1 MNPPEDENSITID
14 PYGDRSLIIGD
25 GKNQK
30 RFLVSSNAMRLA
42 SPIWKSMFTGPYK
55 EGTAK
60 EIPFPEGKPDAFLIT
75 LQIAHLRFADLPS
88 LLDFQGLVNLAIV
101 CDEYDMVPTVC
112 PFLAKWITPLEPLAN
127 KIGFEEWLFV
137 AWTFGYP
144 KIFEQL
150 SRRLVLCARTN
161 ADGQCLNETMKV
173 LDDCS
178 MPPGIIGKLRTLY
191 PRITYLG
198 LTRALEQRAYFV
210 HETPSSLIFSKSV
223 IYISIGSS
231 QAHRNIARLGR
242 ALRSVVL

>member
-14 PYGDRSLIIGD
+14 PYGDRSLIIGE
-25 GKNQK
+25 KENQK

-42 SPIWKSMFTGPYK
+42 SPVWERMFTGPYK

-60 EIPFPEGKPDAFLIT
+60 EIPFPEGKPDALLIV
-75 LQIAHLRFADLPS
+75 LRIAHLRFKDLPL
-88 LLDFQGLVNLAIV
+88 LLDFQELVNLAVV
-101 CDEYDMVPTVC
+101 CDEYDLVPTVR
-112 PFLAKWITPLEPLAN
+112 PFLTKWITPLEPLAD

-144 KIFEQL
+144 KIFEQI
-150 SRRLVLCARTN
+150 SRRLVLCASTN
-161 ADGQCLNETMKV
+161 AGGQCLDGTMKV
-173 LDDCS
+173 LDDCF

-198 LTRALEQRAYFV
+198 LTRALKQRAYFV

-242 ALRSVVL
+242 ALRSVMF

>member
-55 EGTAK
+55 EGTAT

-101 CDEYDMVPTVC
+101 CDEYDMVPTICAV
-112 PFLAKWITPLEPLAN
+112 T
-127 KIGFEEWLFV
+127 GGT
-137 AWTFGYP
+137 AWPQPRGEKRPDY
-144 KIFEQL
+144 
-150 SRRLVLCARTN
+150 
-161 ADGQCLNETMKV
+161 KV
-173 LDDCS
+173 LG
-178 MPPGIIGKLRTLY
+178 PTAFTR
-191 PRITYLG
+191 PRIKSP
-198 LTRALEQRAYFV
+198 TRV
-210 HETPSSLIFSKSV
+210 
-223 IYISIGSS
+223 
-231 QAHRNIARLGR
+231 
-242 ALRSVVL
+242 